1 MPEPYGCGVG
11 DDYALAKPIK
21 QINMNKTELR
31 KLDLA
36 ISEAKKYALEQIEG
50 VLDNGSCNFDHI
62 VIKVGRTMQA
72 NIDEMMNRGWKDY
85 RCKNW
90 LHISTPNVGQANRN
104 TKCAEAMMKYL
115 ETLGYEGYIHYQ
127 LD

>member
-1 MPEPYGCGVG
+1 
-11 DDYALAKPIK
+11 
-21 QINMNKTELR
+21 MNKTELQ
-31 KLDLA
+31 KLDRT
-36 ISEAKKYALEQIEG
+36 ISEAKQYALKQLAG
-50 VLDNGSCNFDHI
+50 VPDNGCCNFDHV

-72 NIDEMMNRGWKDY
+72 NIDEMVNRCYKDY
-85 RCKNW
+85 RCKNY

-104 TKCAEAMMKYL
+104 TKCAEAMMRYL

>member
-1 MPEPYGCGVG
+1 
-11 DDYALAKPIK
+11 
-21 QINMNKTELR
+21 MNKIELR

-36 ISEAKKYALEQIEG
+36 ISEAKNYALKSIEG
-50 VLDNGSCNFDHI
+50 ELDNGSCNFDHV

-72 NIDEMMNRGWKDY
+72 NIDAMVNRCYKDY
-85 RCKNW
+85 RCKNY

-104 TKCAEAMMKYL
+104 TKCAEAMMRHL
-115 ETLGYEGYIHYQ
+115 EALGYEGYIHYQ